1 MTKTSEYFISEF
13 FGTLILILFGNGS
26 VIVELLYSKT
36 PNILSIN
43 IAYGLGVTFGVFV
56 AHRSG
61 GHLNPAVTIQAVV
74 FDKLKP
80 ILIGAAKYIDKI
92 YSLLNF

>member
-1 MTKTSEYFISEF
+1 MNKKLESFVSEF

-26 VIVELLYSKT
+26 VIVELIYNRDN

-43 IAYGLGVTFGVFV
+43 IAYGLGVTFGVYT
-56 AHRSG
+56 AHKSG
-61 GHLNPAVTIQAVV
+61 GHLNPAVTIQAVI

-80 ILIGAAKYIDKI
+80 VQIE
-92 YSLLNF
+92 